1 MEVQALN
8 RHLNPFRCTQLGSP
22 TQVYRN
28 LGGNLLF
35 LLTSPLLLSHALQF
49 PAQLVACNEW
59 GSCTLLSEWPQ
70 ELSTSSETTSTMTAP
85 PPFLLLFKIEY
96 VRIINISAVKTLGI
110 HTGFRC
116 SWEGL
121 KAMVSGFRKPGPRC
135 QLCPSGWSSSFFGAG
150 SSFGLLSYKMDI
162 ILYPSLL
169 MLRIKNASANRLHE
183 THCTLWELQWTAEQS
198 RAASEDLG
206 YIFATLD

>member
-1 MEVQALN
+1 M
-8 RHLNPFRCTQLGSP
+8 R
-22 TQVYRN
+22 
-28 LGGNLLF
+28 LL
-35 LLTSPLLLSHALQF
+35 HIA
-49 PAQLVACNEW
+49 
-59 GSCTLLSEWPQ
+59 EWPQ

-150 SSFGLLSYKMDI
+150 SSFGLLSCKMDI

-169 MLRIKNASANRLHE
+169 MLRIKNASANRLMR
-183 THCTLWELQWTAEQS
+183 LTAPSENYDEQQNS
-198 RAASEDLG
+198 PEQPQR
-206 YIFATLD
+206 ILDISLLPWIKTTPTQEQCPM